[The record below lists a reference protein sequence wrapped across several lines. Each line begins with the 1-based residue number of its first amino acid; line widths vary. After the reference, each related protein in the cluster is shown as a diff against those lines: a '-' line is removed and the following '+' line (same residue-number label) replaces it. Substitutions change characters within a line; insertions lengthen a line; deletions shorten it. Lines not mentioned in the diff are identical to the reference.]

1 MTKTEPTCCFQEPK
15 PPAQQLT
22 LALALIG
29 LTTSAALAQSGPG
42 TELDEVVVTAQKRL
56 ETLIEVPLSITAISR
71 ETIEQAGITNFVD
84 YALKVPN
91 LTFSYSNSQGVTE
104 SRSIAIRGVQGVNT
118 TGYYLDDLPLPDGL
132 DPQALNLQRIEVL
145 RGPQGTLYGARS
157 MGGTVRLITEE
168 PDTTS
173 FSAAVHGVA
182 SAMYA
187 GGG

>member
-84 YALKVPN
+84 YALKLPT
-91 LTFSYSNSQGVTE
+91 LTSSSPKV
-104 SRSIAIRGVQGVNT
+104 RGI
-118 TGYYLDDLPLPDGL
+118 PDS
-132 DPQALNLQRIEVL
+132 PER
-145 RGPQGTLYGARS
+145 
-157 MGGTVRLITEE
+157 
-168 PDTTS
+168 
-173 FSAAVHGVA
+173 
-182 SAMYA
+182 
-187 GGG
+187 